1 MSGAGVLEALV
12 GIVGDALSPLVTR
25 LQGDQA
31 EQLLDQLGMRLPPAM
46 LSSGAIPQ
54 RIQQSAHVCMQLPAA
69 VQALSDAIAAS
80 DDGAMLNAALQLG
93 LRIGEAGTTFAQLGT
108 AIDAAIQ
115 SAAGLTPAQK
125 ARLGEAATQLPERL
139 LHLSLIT
146 WVEERQPNLKGALTL
161 VGLFDDEPVAGDPTD
176 LSLPPFRLQRVRF
189 DRLTPLFSDPSQHLA
204 NLYGFGE
211 PSFDGLEL
219 FKRLKQMVDRPDAE
233 TLLIKA
239 PGQSAVLEAFMFRM
253 ATTPDAIPGLSLRL
267 RIPAEKSLEV
277 AIPIGGPWS
286 VTASSTSRF
295 EGGIEFLLH
304 PQNGLRI
311 EPPTAAA
318 SVDAAFGLKA
328 ENSDGSPMILIGQAG
343 GSRLELKRFS
353 GRMPL
358 RLSATS
364 GTPSP
369 NFALGAE
376 LELAEGKVVIDASE
390 SDGFIA
396 QILSGVRVESRFDLG
411 AFYDTEEGLRFTG
424 SATIE
429 IAIPTHLELGPLT
442 ISSVYLIGGFVAG
455 AIPIEFS
462 ADLGVRLGPLAASVN
477 RLGAAAMITFPP
489 EGGNAGI
496 SQIDVNFKPP
506 NGVGLSVDAG
516 VVKGGG
522 YLYFDF
528 DREEYAGALELV
540 FSGFL
545 TLKAI
550 GLITTKMPDGS
561 KGFSLLIIITAEF
574 GTGFQLGFGFVL
586 LGVGGL
592 LGLNRTMKLEALTEG
607 IRTGAA
613 ANVLFPQDVVAN
625 APRIISDLRRFFPP
639 ENGIFLIG
647 PMAKLGWGTPALIT
661 LSLGIIIQ
669 IPPGNIA
676 ILGVLRVVLPDEKAP
691 LLVLQVAFIGAIE
704 FDKQRAYFF
713 ASIFES
719 RVLFITLEGEMGVLV
734 AWGDDSNFVVS
745 VGGFHPQF
753 TPPPLP
759 FPSPRRVALN
769 ILNESWGRIRVMG
782 YFAVTS
788 NTVQLGVRA
797 ELYFGLGDALK
808 IEGHLAFDALFQF
821 NPFFFII
828 EISCG
833 VSLKVFGIG
842 LFSISLQFSLE
853 GPTPWRAKG
862 YGKLKL
868 LFFTVKANFD
878 FTWGE
883 KKETTLP
890 PIAVLPLLSGE
901 FEKLSN
907 WKAQLPA
914 SGSLLV
920 SLRKLEEGSEEL
932 VLHPI
937 GTLIVTQR
945 AVPLDLHLDKVGNQK
960 PSDGKRFYLEVTG
973 DLQKVADRAEQ
984 FAIAQYKDFKDAD
997 KLSQA
1002 PFQPEDAG
1010 VEMAVA
1016 SQAIATGKAVKRN
1029 IRYETHIID
1038 RDFQGAFITFFGFVG
1053 RLFTHFLN
1061 GSAVTKSVLSQHY
1074 QQQFQP
1080 FADKVVVSP
1089 EQFVVASTVDN
1100 RALSQQAVFT
1110 SEAKAQEFLRAEMAR
1125 DASRRGRLHVVAADE
1140 VNIDG

>member
-1 MSGAGVLEALV
+1 MTTQGTLEAIAIGLARLFAPLQEELNPGRIRVFLAELGMEFPPELETRTAFMNALEGSIAKVTLLPEQVVQLIQAIEAEELSEITQIGIDLFGTIQSLV
-12 GIVGDALSPLVTR
+12 ESFQTIADELRSLGGSLSGISVADLNAFAEELPKNIFDYLVVKNLEATPGIVEIFEFIDVITRQENISGDFTYTTRQIKLNQLSRFITQPGTHFQDLYAWGDPAFDGIRLLQTLERLLNSSSVPAIFDQTTTPPVLDLIYLEATPRTDLSPKGLEF
-25 LQGDQA
+25 L
-31 EQLLDQLGMRLPPAM
+31 LLDKVSVDSDGYSLEDWTIRFVLNTDLGSGVRALIQPDGKITFLPPAGE
-46 LSSGAIPQ
+46 LK
-54 RIQQSAHVCMQLPAA
+54 
-69 VQALSDAIAAS
+69 
-80 DDGAMLNAALQLG
+80 
-93 LRIGEAGTTFAQLGT
+93 GEAFLEW
-108 AIDAAIQ
+108 I
-115 SAAGLTPAQK
+115 AG
-125 ARLGEAATQLPERL
+125 AR
-139 LHLSLIT
+139 
-146 WVEERQPNLKGALTL
+146 
-161 VGLFDDEPVAGDPTD
+161 D
-176 LSLPPFRLQRVRF
+176 
-189 DRLTPLFSDPSQHLA
+189 
-204 NLYGFGE
+204 GE
-211 PSFDGLEL
+211 PY
-219 FKRLKQMVDRPDAE
+219 
-233 TLLIKA
+233 LIL
-239 PGQSAVLEAFMFRM
+239 GQ
-253 ATTPDAIPGLSLRL
+253 P
-267 RIPAEKSLEV
+267 
-277 AIPIGGPWS
+277 
-286 VTASSTSRF
+286 
-295 EGGIEFLLH
+295 
-304 PQNGLRI
+304 
-311 EPPTAAA
+311 
-318 SVDAAFGLKA
+318 
-328 ENSDGSPMILIGQAG
+328 G
-343 GSRLELKRFS
+343 GSRLEARQLSIRAGVGFAWDTVTSRASGDFILGGEIKGGKLLIDFSQGDGFLTSILSSIQLESNFDLGFGFS
-353 GRMPL
+353 GGEGLFFYGSSTLLIQLPAHIEL
-358 RLSATS
+358 
-364 GTPSP
+364 GII
-369 NFALGAE
+369 NIKALTLGI
-376 LELAEGKVVIDASE
+376 GIDASTIPI
-390 SDGFIA
+390 S
-396 QILSGVRVESRFDLG
+396 LSANID
-411 AFYDTEEGLRFTG
+411 AN
-424 SATIE
+424 
-429 IAIPTHLELGPLT
+429 LGPLQAA
-442 ISSVYLIGGFVAG
+442 VEQIGVK
-455 AIPIEFS
+455 
-462 ADLGVRLGPLAASVN
+462 ADLKFPENQDGNLGVVDLEIG
-477 RLGAAAMITFPP
+477 
-489 EGGNAGI
+489 
-496 SQIDVNFKPP
+496 FKPP
-506 NGVGLSVDAG
+506 NGVGLAVDAG

-528 DREEYAGALELV
+528 EREEYAGALELV

-607 IRTGAA
+607 IRTGSA

-745 VGGFHPQF
+745 LGGFHPQF

-759 FPSPRRVALN
+759 FPSPKRVSLN

-797 ELYFGLGDALK
+797 ELYFGFSAFN

-842 LFSISLQFSLE
+842 LFSIALQFSLE

-868 LFFTVKANFD
+868 LFFTIKANFD

-890 PIAVLPLLSGE
+890 PITVLPLLAGE
-901 FEKLSN
+901 FEKISN

-914 SGSLLV
+914 SVSLLV
-920 SLRKLEEGSEEL
+920 SLRKLEEGREEL

-945 AVPLDLHLDKVGNQK
+945 AVPLDLPLDKVGNQK

-984 FAIAQYKDFKDAD
+984 FAIAQYQDFKDAD

-1016 SQAIATGKAVKRN
+1016 NQGIATGKAVKRN
-1029 IRYETHIID
+1029 IRYETHMID
-1038 RDFQGAFITFFGFVG
+1038 RDFQVAFITFFGFVG

-1080 FADKVVVSP
+1080 FTDKVVVSP

-1100 RALSQQAVFT
+1100 RALSQQAIFT
-1110 SEAKAQEFLRAEMAR
+1110 SEAKAQAFLRAEMAR
-1125 DASRRGRLHVVAADE
+1125 NANRRGRLHVISASE
-1140 VNIDG
+1140 VNIDD